1 MPTPVE
7 STLVLEINQVGEL
20 FQAPAL
26 NPFSTRELE
35 VLGQTGVEYVLKRV
49 RRRWPRESPVH
60 QLRLRLPASQLMPD
74 LQARTEAALQRFCAE
89 QIAENRRQLRLA
101 LDLTGREFLLAT
113 AVTTAVIVWV
123 AFVVKGPLQTLPS
136 PLLGAL
142 VLVPLLSASIA
153 IWDALEGLVFGWI
166 PYVIDNRAYR
176 AVSALEVII
185 ERKKDEE

>member
-1 MPTPVE
+1 MPTPGE
-7 STLVLEINQVGEL
+7 ETLVLELNQVGDL

-49 RRRWPRESPVH
+49 RRRWPRASGVH
-60 QLRLRLPASQLMPD
+60 HLRLRLPADEVAPE
-74 LQARTEAALQRFCAE
+74 LQMRTESALRRYCAE

-101 LDLTGREFLLAT
+101 LDLSGRQVLLAA
-113 AVTTAVIVWV
+113 AVTVTAILWAGFVIDG
-123 AFVVKGPLQTLPS
+123 ALQG
-136 PLLGAL
+136 LLGAL

-153 IWDALEGLVFGWI
+153 IWDALEGLIFDWI

-176 AVSALEVII
+176 AVSALEVVI
-185 ERKKDEE
+185 ERMKDEG